1 LVHAALRLA
10 SEPFQR
16 MFFGCGTRQQA
27 RAVVLAML
35 GREAA

>member
-1 LVHAALRLA
+1 
-10 SEPFQR
+10 